1 VDTPLKLLIVDD
13 DDVDRLALKR
23 TLARAGAS
31 GEFAEAAD
39 PIEALKQLRTTTFDC
54 IILDY
59 QLPGTDGLE
68 VLKSIRAT
76 GVRTPV
82 IALTGQ
88 GDEQT
93 AVELMKAG
101 AADYIGKGQLTPER
115 LSRSLRHALALFRS
129 EEARRQ
135 LLEREKAAREDAQ
148 AANRA
153 KDEFLATLSHE
164 LRTPLNAILGWVRLM
179 GSGNLD
185 QMTMQRAIEII
196 ERNTRLQAQLI
207 EDLLDVSRIISG
219 KLRLDLRP
227 AALSSVVEAAI
238 ESVRPTADAK
248 RIDLEF
254 QATVTADNVMID
266 HGRMQQVVWNLLSNA
281 LKFTPEGGRVMI
293 SLEASESA
301 VTLRV
306 TDTGA
311 GINPKFLP
319 FVFDRFRQEDAAT
332 TRAHGGLGLGLSIVR
347 HLVELHGGTVA
358 AQSKGEGHGATFS
371 VTLPLAKV
379 SALVPH
385 YGGDESVPLDDMPS
399 LEDVHVLLVEDES
412 DARTLV
418 ATLLERQGARVTL
431 AASASEALKI
441 IRQEVPDV
449 LLSDIAMP
457 GMDGYELIRRV
468 RANPEWGRLPA
479 AALTAFVSPV
489 DRGKALLAGFDTHV
503 PKPVEPAELMAVV
516 AALVHRRTP
525 GRRAKQSDD
534 RDFSS
539 VEPSTRP

>member
-1 VDTPLKLLIVDD
+1 MDSSVKLLIVDD

-23 TLARAGAS
+23 TLVKAGLDVQTD
-31 GEFAEAAD
+31 EAAG
-39 PIEALKQLRTTTFDC
+39 PEEALAAMRATTYDC

-59 QLPGTDGLE
+59 QLPGADGLQ
-68 VLKSIRAT
+68 VLHSIRAA

-135 LLEREKAAREDAQ
+135 LLEREKSAREEAQ

-179 GSGNLD
+179 SSGNLD
-185 QMTMQRAIEII
+185 QPTMQRALEII

-227 AALSSVVEAAI
+227 AAMSSVVEAAI

-248 RIDLEF
+248 HITIRF
-254 QATVTADNVMID
+254 KSTASSDNVLID

-281 LKFTPEGGRVMI
+281 LKFTPDGGRVTV
-293 SLEASESA
+293 SLEAEDSVLA
-301 VTLRV
+301 LRV
-306 TDTGA
+306 VDSGV
-311 GINPKFLP
+311 GINPAFLP
-319 FVFDRFRQEDAAT
+319 YVFDRFRQEDAAT

-347 HLVELHGGTVA
+347 HLAELHGGRVSA
-358 AQSKGEGHGATFS
+358 DSPGEGKGSTFS
-371 VTLPLAKV
+371 VHLPLAQPSITAKEYAPAPV
-379 SALVPH
+379 
-385 YGGDESVPLDDMPS
+385 GS
-399 LEDVHVLLVEDES
+399 LEDLPSLAGIFVLLVEDEK
-412 DARTLV
+412 DARTLTT
-418 ATLLERQGARVTL
+418 TLLERQGARVVAFAT
-431 AASASEALKI
+431 AREALASLES
-441 IRQEVPDV
+441 EVPDV

-457 GMDGYELIRRV
+457 EMDGYELIRRV
-468 RANPEWGRLPA
+468 REREEWSGVPA
-479 AALTAFVSPV
+479 AALTAFVSPT
-489 DRGKALLAGFDTHV
+489 DRGRALLAGFDTHV

-516 AALVHRRTP
+516 AALSERGAPSSLRK
-525 GRRAKQSDD
+525 RA
-534 RDFSS
+534 FSS
-539 VEPSTRP
+539 VQRSTGM

>member
-1 VDTPLKLLIVDD
+1 VDAPIKLLIVDD

-23 TLARAGAS
+23 TLARAGIEADV
-31 GEFAEAAD
+31 AEAAGQE
-39 PIEALKQLRTTTFDC
+39 EALALLRESTFDC
-54 IILDY
+54 VILDY
-59 QLPGTDGLE
+59 QLPGTDGLQ
-68 VLKSIRAT
+68 VLHSIRAA
-76 GVRTPV
+76 GNRTPV

-101 AADYIGKGQLTPER
+101 AADYMGKGQLSPER
-115 LSRSLRHALALFRS
+115 LSRSLRHALALYRS

-135 LLEREKAAREDAQ
+135 LLEREKAAREEAQ

-185 QMTMQRAIEII
+185 EQTMQRALEII

-238 ESVRPTADAK
+238 EAVRPTADAK
-248 RIDLEF
+248 HITLEF
-254 QATVTADNVMID
+254 HATAASDNVLID

-281 LKFTPEGGRVMI
+281 LKFTPEHGRVAI
-293 SLEASESA
+293 ALSA
-301 VTLRV
+301 ADSTLSLRV
-306 TDTGA
+306 TDTGV
-311 GINPKFLP
+311 GIKPEFLP

-347 HLVELHGGTVA
+347 HLVELHGGRATA
-358 AQSKGEGHGATFS
+358 ESEGEGRGSTFA
-371 VTLPLAKV
+371 VHLPLAET
-379 SALVPH
+379 SALAKTYVATASAALE
-385 YGGDESVPLDDMPS
+385 DLPS
-399 LEDVHVLLVEDES
+399 LEGVHVLLVEDEK
-412 DARTLV
+412 DARTLTT
-418 ATLLERQGARVTL
+418 TLLERQGARVT
-431 AASASEALKI
+431 AAGTAAEALTALEA
-441 IRQEVPDV
+441 EVPDV

-468 RANPEWGRLPA
+468 REKDAWSRIPA
-479 AALTAFVSPV
+479 AALTAFVSPT
-489 DRGKALLAGFDTHV
+489 DRGRALLAGFDTHV

-516 AALVHRRTP
+516 AALADRRPAATL
-525 GRRAKQSDD
+525 RKRA
-534 RDFSS
+534 FSS
-539 VEPSTRP
+539 VQRSTPS

>member
-1 VDTPLKLLIVDD
+1 MDAPLKLLIVDD

-23 TLARAGAS
+23 TLAKAGVQ
-31 GEFAEAAD
+31 GEFAEAAGPD
-39 PIEALKQLRTTTFDC
+39 EALQLLRENVFDC
-54 IILDY
+54 VILDY
-59 QLPGTDGLE
+59 QLPGADGLQ
-68 VLKSIRAT
+68 VLRSIRSA
-76 GVRTPV
+76 GLRTPV

-101 AADYIGKGQLTPER
+101 AADYMGKGQLSPER
-115 LSRSLRHALALFRS
+115 LSRSLRHAMALFRS

-185 QMTMQRAIEII
+185 QPTMQRAIEII

-238 ESVRPTADAK
+238 EAVRPTADAK
-248 RIDLEF
+248 HITLEF
-254 QATVTADNVMID
+254 HATAASDNVLVD

-281 LKFTPEGGRVMI
+281 LKFTPEYGRVTLELSATESTL
-293 SLEASESA
+293 SLH
-301 VTLRV
+301 VK
-306 TDTGA
+306 DTGA
-311 GINPKFLP
+311 GINPAFLP
-319 FVFDRFRQEDAAT
+319 YVFDRFRQEDAAT

-347 HLVELHGGTVA
+347 HLVELHGGHVTA
-358 AQSKGEGHGATFS
+358 ESDGEGRGATFA
-371 VTLPLAKV
+371 VHLPLAK
-379 SALVPH
+379 SSTLATD
-385 YGGDESVPLDDMPS
+385 YAAATTALDDLPS
-399 LEDVHVLLVEDES
+399 LDGVHVLLVEDEQ
-412 DARTLV
+412 DARTLTT
-418 ATLLERQGARVTL
+418 TLLERQGARVT
-431 AASASEALKI
+431 AAANAREAVAALE
-441 IRQEVPDV
+441 REVPDV

-457 GMDGYELIRRV
+457 EMDGYALIRLV
-468 RANPEWGRLPA
+468 RQNERWAGVPA
-479 AALTAFVSPV
+479 AALTAFVSPT

-503 PKPVEPAELMAVV
+503 PKPVEPSELMAVV
-516 AALVHRRTP
+516 AALADRRSAATL
-525 GRRAKQSDD
+525 RKRA
-534 RDFSS
+534 FSS
-539 VEPSTRP
+539 VQRSTLT

>member
-1 VDTPLKLLIVDD
+1 MDPSIKLLIVDD

-23 TLARAGAS
+23 TLTRAGLNVDV
-31 GEFAEAAD
+31 AEAGSRE
-39 PIEALKQLRTTTFDC
+39 EAHDHLRRDTFDC

-59 QLPGTDGLE
+59 QLPGTDGLQ
-68 VLKSIRAT
+68 VLNSIRA
-76 GVRTPV
+76 GGIRTPV

-101 AADYIGKGQLTPER
+101 AADYMGKGQLTPER

-135 LLEREKAAREDAQ
+135 LLEREKAAREEAQ

-185 QMTMQRAIEII
+185 NQTMQRALEII

-248 RIDLEF
+248 RISMELH
-254 QATVTADNVMID
+254 ATAASDSVLID

-281 LKFTPEGGRVMI
+281 LKFTPEGGRVTI
-293 SLEASESA
+293 SLAAADSTLS
-301 VTLRV
+301 LRV

-311 GINPKFLP
+311 GINPQFLP
-319 FVFDRFRQEDAAT
+319 YVFDRFRQEDAAT

-347 HLVELHGGTVA
+347 HLVELHGGQVTA
-358 AQSKGEGHGATFS
+358 ESDGEGHGATFGVS
-371 VTLPLAKV
+371 LPLAQPGVLAKEYAA
-379 SALVPH
+379 SSSLAL
-385 YGGDESVPLDDMPS
+385 EDMPS
-399 LEDVHVLLVEDES
+399 LDGVHVLLVEDEA
-412 DARTLV
+412 DARVLTT
-418 ATLLERQGARVTL
+418 TLLERQGARVT
-431 AASASEALKI
+431 AAGTAREALEALG
-441 IRQEVPDV
+441 REVPDV

-457 GMDGYELIRRV
+457 DMDGYALIRQV
-468 RANPEWGRLPA
+468 RENEKWSNIPA
-479 AALTAFVSPV
+479 AALTAFVSPT
-489 DRGKALLAGFDTHV
+489 DRGRALLAGFDTHV

-516 AALVHRRTP
+516 AALAD
-525 GRRAKQSDD
+525 RRAASSL
-534 RDFSS
+534 RSRAFSS
-539 VEPSTRP
+539 AQRSTPL

>member
-1 VDTPLKLLIVDD
+1 VDARITILIVDD

-23 TLARAGAS
+23 TLTRAGVEADV
-31 GEFAEAAD
+31 AEAAG
-39 PIEALKQLRTTTFDC
+39 PEEALALLREQTFDC
-54 IILDY
+54 VILDY
-59 QLPGTDGLE
+59 QLPGADGLQ
-68 VLKSIRAT
+68 VLHSIRAA
-76 GVRTPV
+76 GNRTPV

-101 AADYIGKGQLTPER
+101 AADYMGKGQLSPER
-115 LSRSLRHALALFRS
+115 LSRSLRHALALYRS

-135 LLEREKAAREDAQ
+135 LLEREKAAREEAQ

-185 QMTMQRAIEII
+185 EQTMQRALEII

-227 AALSSVVEAAI
+227 ASLSSVVEAAI
-238 ESVRPTADAK
+238 EAVRPTADAK
-248 RIDLEF
+248 HITLEF
-254 QATVTADNVMID
+254 HSTAASDSVLID

-281 LKFTPEGGRVMI
+281 LKFTPERGTVTI
-293 SLEASESA
+293 ALEAADSTLS
-301 VTLRV
+301 LRV
-306 TDTGA
+306 TDTGV
-311 GINPKFLP
+311 GINPEFLP

-347 HLVELHGGTVA
+347 HLVELHGGRA
-358 AQSKGEGHGATFS
+358 SAESAGEGKGSTFA
-371 VTLPLAKV
+371 VHLPLAEPSVLAKNYAATAAA
-379 SALVPH
+379 SAVA
-385 YGGDESVPLDDMPS
+385 LDDMPS
-399 LEDVHVLLVEDES
+399 LEGVHVLLVEDEK
-412 DARTLV
+412 DARTLTT
-418 ATLLERQGARVTL
+418 TLLERQGARVT
-431 AASASEALKI
+431 AAGTASEALEALGV
-441 IRQEVPDV
+441 EVPDV

-457 GMDGYELIRRV
+457 GMDGYELIRQV
-468 RANPEWGRLPA
+468 REKDEWSRIPA
-479 AALTAFVSPV
+479 AALTAFVSPT
-489 DRGKALLAGFDTHV
+489 DRGRALLAGFDTHV

-516 AALVHRRTP
+516 AALADRRP
-525 GRRAKQSDD
+525 AAALRKRA
-534 RDFSS
+534 FSS
-539 VEPSTRP
+539 VQRSTPS

>member
-1 VDTPLKLLIVDD
+1 MDDSIKLLIVDD

-23 TLARAGAS
+23 TLARAGVA
-31 GEFAEAAD
+31 GEHAEASD
-39 PIEALKQLRTTTFDC
+39 PAEALEQLRHETFDC

-59 QLPGTDGLE
+59 QLPGTDGLQ
-68 VLKSIRAT
+68 VLNAIRAA

-185 QMTMQRAIEII
+185 AGTMRRAIEII

-248 RIDLEF
+248 RIDIEF
-254 QATVTADNVMID
+254 TAAAVAENVLID

-281 LKFTPEGGRVMI
+281 LKFTPEGGRVTI
-293 SLEASESA
+293 SLGGSSSS

-306 TDTGA
+306 SDTGA
-311 GINPKFLP
+311 GINSQFLP
-319 FVFDRFRQEDAAT
+319 FVFERFRQEDAAT

-347 HLVELHGGTVA
+347 HLVELHGGQVG
-358 AQSKGEGHGATFS
+358 AQSEGEGRGATFF
-371 VTLPLAKV
+371 VTLPVANV
-379 SALVPH
+379 SALAEE
-385 YGGDESVPLDDMPS
+385 YAATSAVPLDQLPS
-399 LEDVHVLLVEDES
+399 LDGLRVLLVEDEP
-412 DARTLV
+412 DARGLI
-418 ATLLERQGARVTL
+418 ATLLERQGARVTA
-431 AASASEALKI
+431 AASAEEALAAI
-441 IRQEVPDV
+441 GSEVPDI

-468 RANPEWGRLPA
+468 RANAASSRLPA
-479 AALTAFVSPV
+479 AALTAFVSSI

-503 PKPVEPAELMAVV
+503 PKPVEPSELMAVV
-516 AALVHRRTP
+516 AALGNRRP
-525 GRRAKQSDD
+525 SAPPREEEL
-534 RDFSS
+534 SS
-539 VEPSTRP
+539 VEPSRRP

>member
-1 VDTPLKLLIVDD
+1 MDAPVKLLIVDD

-23 TLARAGAS
+23 TLARAGVNADI
-31 GEFAEAAD
+31 AEAAA
-39 PIEALKQLRTTTFDC
+39 PEEALALLHANTFDC
-54 IILDY
+54 VILDY
-59 QLPGTDGLE
+59 QLPGTDGLQ
-68 VLKSIRAT
+68 VLHSIRAA
-76 GVRTPV
+76 GNRTPV

-101 AADYIGKGQLTPER
+101 AADYMGKGQLTPER
-115 LSRSLRHALALFRS
+115 LSRSLRHALALYRS

-135 LLEREKAAREDAQ
+135 LLDREKAAREEAQ

-185 QMTMQRAIEII
+185 AQTMQRAIEII

-248 RIDLEF
+248 HITLEF
-254 QATVTADNVMID
+254 HATAASDSVLID
-266 HGRMQQVVWNLLSNA
+266 QGRMQQVVWNLLSNA
-281 LKFTPEGGRVMI
+281 LKFTPDRGRVTI
-293 SLEASESA
+293 SLEAA
-301 VTLRV
+301 DPTLTLRV
-306 TDTGA
+306 SDTGV
-311 GINPKFLP
+311 GINPAFLP

-347 HLVELHGGTVA
+347 HLVELHGGRA
-358 AQSKGEGHGATFS
+358 RADSEGEGRGSTF
-371 VTLPLAKV
+371 VVELPLAETSVLAKDYAAAT
-379 SALVPH
+379 SAA
-385 YGGDESVPLDDMPS
+385 LDDLPS
-399 LEDVHVLLVEDES
+399 LDGVHVLLVEDEK
-412 DARTLV
+412 DARTLTT
-418 ATLLERQGARVTL
+418 TLLERQGARVT
-431 AASASEALKI
+431 AAATAREALEALAV
-441 IRQEVPDV
+441 EVPDV

-468 RANPEWGRLPA
+468 REKDEWSRLPA
-479 AALTAFVSPV
+479 AALTAFVSPT
-489 DRGKALLAGFDTHV
+489 DRGRALLAGFDTHV

-516 AALVHRRTP
+516 AALADRRSAASL
-525 GRRAKQSDD
+525 RKRA
-534 RDFSS
+534 FSS
-539 VEPSTRP
+539 AQRSTPT